1 MIFMLTNLSRPEE
14 LRIKDDIHEIA
25 KSLGTIASSIPD
37 TATEKTKKPDDGF
50 FEHLYISVD
59 HLYAV
64 DASYNDNGKMVCVGL
79 MEECSELIQAL
90 SKHIRYGNGID
101 LKHVIEEMAHVI
113 ICIRLVCSIYEI
125 DPSDIQK
132 EIMRKYPEG
141 YAERTKRSE

>member
-1 MIFMLTNLSRPEE
+1 MLNQLSRPEAVN
-14 LRIKDDIHEIA
+14 IKNDIHDIA
-25 KSLGTIASSIPD
+25 RSLATIASSIPD

-64 DASYNDNGKMVCVGL
+64 DASYNNNGKMACVGL

-90 SKHIRYGNGID
+90 SKHIRYGTGID
-101 LKHVIEEMAHVI
+101 LKHVVEEIAHVI
-113 ICIRLVCSIYEI
+113 ICIRLICNVYGIE
-125 DPSDIQK
+125 PSDIQK

-141 YAERTKRSE
+141 YKG